1 MAHVNKCCDSSHGKS
16 VIPIENV
23 HCWLLFVVKLNW
35 TKTNF
40 GISIRQ
46 TELKIINNGV
56 HGLGCSHQTGKW
68 HNQFENVSIDDVCW
82 CVIQYFGDFFIQI
95 LKLWLCSSFW
105 SYKHF
110 CNNLRFEVC
119 NCISMKCFSFQLQFM
134 LWVWNSDRPE
144 SGKYVCR
151 LFEKSY
157 RYHRRFVWKFNISPQ
172 FWWLGVKLC

>member
-56 HGLGCSHQTGKW
+56 HGLGCSLQTGKW

-110 CNNLRFEVC
+110 CNNLRLEVC
-119 NCISMKCFSFQLQFM
+119 NCISMKIYFCLTAVYVVSVE
-134 LWVWNSDRPE
+134 LWSTRIRQICVSPVWEIIS
-144 SGKYVCR
+144 
-151 LFEKSY
+151 
-157 RYHRRFVWKFNISPQ
+157 ISPK
-172 FWWLGVKLC
+172 VRMKV